1 MTNREQSLKEVDCL
15 TFDDFEI
22 SCYPQCLKG
31 FLADFSD
38 ALIFFQEQ
46 AFSCGR
52 GLSLYRVVKV
62 IDENSMLGLHSK
74 KRELF
79 FQVTG

>member
-38 ALIFFQEQ
+38 ALIFF
-46 AFSCGR
+46 
-52 GLSLYRVVKV
+52 
-62 IDENSMLGLHSK
+62 
-74 KRELF
+74 
-79 FQVTG
+79 